1 MIRLR
6 SCVLFVVVP
15 AALGLGPAAA
25 LAQPGDAAR
34 QPEQAPPPKA
44 PPAPAAAVPPTAP
57 DEPVPA
63 PTPAPTPSPVPEA
76 APVAIPPTETAPA
89 PAAAKPETPDP
100 VKPSE
105 EPAAKQKSGRF
116 IEGELANVGAI
127 GLVPWE
133 NQVGV
138 VIGPERIGDIYY
150 ASITP
155 SINYT
160 TELGNRPLAMT
171 FGIPIRLELNDTRPS
186 TKSDP
191 HGWSHIGR
199 IRPQDWDQVS
209 DFAQFIRGIQYGG
222 KEEHVYLDI
231 NAFKASSIG
240 HGTILK
246 RYNPNLNLNSRQVS
260 AQLDAFGDYGG
271 IETYINNV
279 TGPNVLGGLV
289 FAKPLSFID
298 SSNYAMRSFSLGATI
313 AADIDAPLRNKLD
326 YSDVDKDGRRAN
338 EFLINQKTFQP
349 RYIPSTVVA
358 YGADAEVK
366 LVDTGEIDWKTYV
379 DYSVLASGLPTDT
392 KQNLWSNVPTRGLQS
407 GGLTWGHLLRLNIG
421 ENTKHALRVRA
432 EVRRYD
438 RNYLPS
444 YFDVMYEIQRVQYA
458 IGSRTANPNGTKLQ
472 QILGRNPDGGKVFGL
487 YFEASW
493 KIEELFAVAV
503 AVETNDTMPD
513 NNFFIHLEVPRYK
526 NFQFLATLHRRSVD
540 TAGGLF
546 AFKATNRDILIVKGR
561 YRLTDNIHINA
572 EALTPY
578 GIGPD
583 SFFANTLDFNVN
595 AEFGFGYGSNK
606 R

>member
-6 SCVLFVVVP
+6 FLVVVVLVP
-15 AALGLGPAAA
+15 GVLGWGA
-25 LAQPGDAAR
+25 LAAWAQQVDPTR
-34 QPEQAPPPKA
+34 QPEQQPPPEAPPTPDAPPP
-44 PPAPAAAVPPTAP
+44 PPAP
-57 DEPVPA
+57 DEPVVAPA
-63 PTPAPTPSPVPEA
+63 PTPVPVP
-76 APVAIPPTETAPA
+76 APVPVPVPAPA
-89 PAAAKPETPDP
+89 PAPVTVPAPVETPEAAT
-100 VKPSE
+100 PS
-105 EPAAKQKSGRF
+105 AARAPSKKSDRF

-133 NQVGV
+133 NEVGV
-138 VIGPERIGDIYY
+138 IIGPERIGDIYY

-155 SINYT
+155 MINYS
-160 TELGNRPLAMT
+160 TELDNRPLTMT
-171 FGIPIRLELNDTRPS
+171 FGVPIRLELNDTRPS

-191 HGWSHIGR
+191 HGWSHLGR

-222 KEEHVYLDI
+222 KEKHVYLDV

-260 AQLDAFGDYGG
+260 AELDAFGDYGG
-271 IETYINNV
+271 METYINNV
-279 TGPNVLGGLV
+279 TGPNVMGGLAFV
-289 FAKPLSFID
+289 KPLSFID
-298 SSNYAMRSFSLGATI
+298 SSNYAMRSFSLGATVV
-313 AADIDAPLRNKLD
+313 ADVDAPLRNKLD
-326 YSDVDKDGRRAN
+326 FGDVDKDGRRAN

-349 RYIPSTVVA
+349 IYIPTTVVA
-358 YGADAEVK
+358 YGGDAEIK
-366 LVDTGEIDWKTYV
+366 LIDTSEVDWKTYV
-379 DYSVLASGLPTDT
+379 DYSMLASGVPTDT
-392 KQNLWSNVPTRGLQS
+392 AQNVWSNVPTKGVQS
-407 GGLTWGHLLRLNIG
+407 GGLTWGNLLRLNLG
-421 ENTKHALRVRA
+421 ENTVHALRVRA

-458 IGSRTANPNGTKLQ
+458 IGSRTANPNGTKVQ
-472 QILGRNPDGGKVFGL
+472 EILGRNPNGGKVFGL

-493 KIEELFAVAV
+493 KIEEIFAVAV
-503 AVETNDTMPD
+503 GIETNDTMPD
-513 NNFFIHLEVPRYK
+513 NNIFVHLEVPRYK
-526 NFQFLATLHRRSVD
+526 NFQFLATWNRRSVD

-546 AFKATNRDILIVKGR
+546 AFKGTNRDILIAKGR
-561 YRLTDNIHINA
+561 YRVADNFHINV
-572 EALTPY
+572 EAITPY

-595 AEFGFGYGSNK
+595 AEFGFGYGSSK